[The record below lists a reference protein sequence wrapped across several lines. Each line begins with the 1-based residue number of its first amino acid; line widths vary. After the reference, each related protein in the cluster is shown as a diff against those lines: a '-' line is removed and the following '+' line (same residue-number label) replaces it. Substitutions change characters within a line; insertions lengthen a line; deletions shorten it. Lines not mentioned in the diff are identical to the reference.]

1 MNNNETHWTKPKI
14 SEELEF
20 TKTTGN
26 EIAIMEYGKE
36 WPIVYMIFNDKEM
49 YVGETVDASTRMLQH
64 YANPKR
70 KQLKKV
76 RILVNCNHFG
86 G

>member
-26 EIAIMEYGKE
+26 EIAIMKYGKE

-76 RILVNCNHFG
+76 RFIYSN
-86 G
+86 